1 MLGVFDMARAH
12 GCDLRALLAGA
23 IICWAVAEGVA
34 VAQEGAEVTEELG
47 NSYLLA
53 RRTTGQSSII
63 ETLLFAGQAIITEI
77 AVPAPDAGITAGTTG
92 AVARTLAGSANA
104 LPGGAAALPPGF
116 ASGFGGTWLTGE
128 IIDDYLVLH
137 RIRATDPVTH
147 EIFGDGRKVGSVTEV
162 SPSIRTG
169 RLAGRNSFAFESTD
183 DRFIVH
189 LTQPDGT
196 RIRAITEH
204 GRFLNQ
210 VVERSAALAAAPRF
224 GVGVAA
230 PLEPSREPVG
240 PSIGRSPEPQRLA
253 RPQEA
258 TGSIIAEEP
267 APRVVVTLPET
278 VPLPRPSP
286 LPRTRPAL
294 GPTPVRTAGPSPAG
308 NSYRS
313 APEPMTVAPAIR
325 PKPTITSGSAPPP
338 AAAVAPRPVAPASVI
353 AAPAAT
359 PKPVVTSVNAA
370 PPPPA
375 PATRS
380 VTPTNAAP
388 AAGPKPAVA
397 TVAAQRLAATPAKPI
412 VRAPAAT
419 PKPALTI
426 ENALP
431 PPSGAAKPVTPIA
444 RPSRS
449 PPSDTWVR

>member
-128 IIDDYLVLH
+128 IIGDYLVLH

-147 EIFGDGRKVGSVTEV
+147 QIFHEGRKVGSVTEV
-162 SPSIRTG
+162 GLSIRTG
-169 RLAGRNSFAFESTD
+169 RLAARNSFAFESTG

-189 LTQPDGT
+189 LMQPDGT
-196 RIRAITEH
+196 RIRATTEH
-204 GRFLNQ
+204 GRFLSQ
-210 VVERSAALAAAPRF
+210 VVERSAALAAPPRF
-224 GVGVAA
+224 GGGVAA
-230 PLEPSREPVG
+230 PLEPSLEAVG

-258 TGSIIAEEP
+258 TGSIMVEDP
-267 APRVVVTLPET
+267 APRGSAGLPEA
-278 VPLPRPSP
+278 VPVPRPSP
-286 LPRTRPAL
+286 LPRTRPAIAAA
-294 GPTPVRTAGPSPAG
+294 PVRTVVSSP
-308 NSYRS
+308 
-313 APEPMTVAPAIR
+313 
-325 PKPTITSGSAPPP
+325 
-338 AAAVAPRPVAPASVI
+338 
-353 AAPAAT
+353 
-359 PKPVVTSVNAA
+359 
-370 PPPPA
+370 
-375 PATRS
+375 
-380 VTPTNAAP
+380 
-388 AAGPKPAVA
+388 
-397 TVAAQRLAATPAKPI
+397 
-412 VRAPAAT
+412 
-419 PKPALTI
+419 
-426 ENALP
+426 
-431 PPSGAAKPVTPIA
+431 
-444 RPSRS
+444 
-449 PPSDTWVR
+449 

>member
-1 MLGVFDMARAH
+1 MARAH

-23 IICWAVAEGVA
+23 IICWAIAEGVA

-53 RRTTGQSSII
+53 RRTTGQGSII
-63 ETLLFAGQAIITEI
+63 ETLLFAGRAIVTEI
-77 AVPAPDAGITAGTTG
+77 AVPAPDAGITAGATG
-92 AVARTLAGSANA
+92 AVARTPAGSANA

-325 PKPTITSGSAPPP
+325 PKPAITSGNAPLP
-338 AAAVAPRPVAPASVI
+338 AAAAAPRPAAPASAI
-353 AAPAAT
+353 AAPAAI

-370 PPPPA
+370 PPLA
-375 PATRS
+375 
-380 VTPTNAAP
+380 
-388 AAGPKPAVA
+388 AAGA
-397 TVAAQRLAATPAKPI
+397 TQPLAATPAKPI
-412 VRAPAAT
+412 VRAPATVAPAAK
-419 PKPALTI
+419 PKPALAS

-431 PPSGAAKPVTPIA
+431 PPSGATKPVTPVV

-449 PPSDTWVR
+449 PPSDTWLR